1 MANVLVR
8 GRAGC
13 VGSHVHNHLKTAG
26 PNPVVCDVVTRGFGE
41 LASPHGVPHV
51 DGTLSNRAL
60 RGNMLAENNIDTS
73 KATQLLNCSPR
84 YSNLGK
90 IGVAAIACVG
100 KQNHISGLARL
111 TTGAAQ

>member
-1 MANVLVR
+1 MANVLVT

-13 VGSHVHNHLKTAG
+13 VGSHVLNPLKQAG
-26 PNPVVCDVVTRGFGE
+26 HKPVVGEVLNRGFGD

-51 DGTLSNRAL
+51 DGTLSNRGL
-60 RGNMLAENNIDTS
+60 LGNVLAEHDIDAR

-90 IGVAAIACVG
+90 IGVDAIACVG
-100 KQNHISGLARL
+100 KQQHISGLTRL
-111 TTGAAQ
+111 TSVAGR